1 MLWLSLWIRLKGKRT
16 DLEVKLLHFIGFFDY
31 TTWLTYISCLSAVF
45 GIISAC
51 HGNTGLAV
59 ICILLSGF
67 CDLFD
72 GIVARTKKDRTQEQK
87 NYGIQIDSLS
97 DVIAFGVL
105 PAVTFYKSGVD
116 SVIGILILIIYV
128 LCGLIRLAFF
138 NVLETRRQ
146 ANPDEDACAKSFRGM
161 PITFS
166 AIITP
171 VVFFIGWLLPADVSI
186 WLYYA
191 APAVMAFLFVLD
203 IKVPKPNVGKLL
215 FKQK

>member
-1 MLWLSLWIRLKGKRT
+1 LR
-16 DLEVKLLHFIGFFDY
+16 FIGFFDY

-138 NVLETRRQ
+138 NVLETKRQ
-146 ANPDEDACAKSFRGM
+146 ADPCADACVKCFHGM

-203 IKVPKPNVGKLL
+203 IKVPKINVGKLL